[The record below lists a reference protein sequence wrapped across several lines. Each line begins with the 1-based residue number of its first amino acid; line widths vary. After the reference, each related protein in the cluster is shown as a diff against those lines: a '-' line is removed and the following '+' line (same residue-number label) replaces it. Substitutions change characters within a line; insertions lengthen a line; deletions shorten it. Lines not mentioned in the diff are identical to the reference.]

1 MIIDHL
7 HHTDHCDQ
15 VCHSLVLHRPSHGQL
30 SLEEAFPHHGPSC
43 SCWSHETGFMV
54 ICDDIMIGDWNKF
67 ARSVFAISGRAGA
80 LQAVG
85 GSHDSKQVV
94 PATCLGGKDD
104 QPGN

>member
-1 MIIDHL
+1 
-7 HHTDHCDQ
+7 
-15 VCHSLVLHRPSHGQL
+15 
-30 SLEEAFPHHGPSC
+30 
-43 SCWSHETGFMV
+43 MV
-54 ICDDIMIGDWNKF
+54 MCDDIMIGDWNKF

-94 PATCLGGKDD
+94 PATGLGGKDD